1 MINIIGKPPINPFIF
16 ATSKLSVGIIFGGFV
31 TQFFYNLRLIN
42 LPRTLEFATIA
53 IFYLGLILTLLSL
66 LHLGGSTRFGLP
78 KEETKLKTSGLYKY
92 SRNPMY
98 LGLGIMVLGS
108 VLFTLNPIVAVL
120 AIYGAIV
127 HHKIVL
133 KEEVFLKNRFG
144 KQYEE
149 YCRKI
154 NRY

>member
-16 ATSKLSVGIIFGGFV
+16 ATSKLAVGLVFGGFV

-42 LPRTLEFATIA
+42 VPQTLEIVTIA
-53 IFYLGLILTLLSL
+53 IFCLGLILTLLSL

-98 LGLGIMVLGS
+98 LGVGIMVLAS
-108 VLFTLNPIVAVL
+108 VLFTLNPIIATL
-120 AIYGAIV
+120 AIYGAII

-133 KEEVFLKNRFG
+133 KEEAFLKNRFG
-144 KQYEE
+144 KQYKE
-149 YCRKI
+149 YCQKV